1 MALRSLSWLK
11 TRVRQMSD
19 MENSAFIGDLEL
31 ASIINDSVKKL
42 YDILVASNEDYN
54 TLITTISITSGNTT
68 ALPVSCYKVRG
79 VDARVSGEWTSIKRF
94 QFQERSNYKWQRT
107 YRPVT
112 YRLVSND
119 LHILPEDEAIGDY
132 RIWYVPEQVDLVDDL
147 DTIDG
152 KNGFEEYVILDAAIK
167 CRIKEESD
175 TRELEQAKNEALS
188 RVTAMAQER
197 DYGGADRIADVTS
210 HIGEIFYDD

>member
-19 MENSAFIGDLEL
+19 MENSTFISDLEL

-68 ALPVSCYKVRG
+68 ALPANYYKVRG
-79 VDARVSGEWTSIKRF
+79 VDAKVSGEWTSIKRF

-210 HIGEIFYDD
+210 RIGEIFYDD